1 MADGPIDYDGKMR
14 ADNRKLKLAL
24 KTLWEDVNYH
34 QKFCLRSVCT
44 ENTEILVKATLG
56 LKP

>member
-1 MADGPIDYDGKMR
+1 MADGPIDYDGKLR

-24 KTLWEDVNYH
+24 KTLWEDVTYH
-34 QKFCLRSVCT
+34 QKNNLRSVCT
-44 ENTEILVKATLG
+44 ESTEVLVKSVLG